1 MLRFVFFFIL
11 TTGSLDMDGK
21 ALLHLSF
28 IIILG
33 TKLNIFEA
41 PHCSSSTQLLIFV
54 ITSVSGP

>member
-1 MLRFVFFFIL
+1 
-11 TTGSLDMDGK
+11 MDGK

-33 TKLNIFEA
+33 TKLNIVEA